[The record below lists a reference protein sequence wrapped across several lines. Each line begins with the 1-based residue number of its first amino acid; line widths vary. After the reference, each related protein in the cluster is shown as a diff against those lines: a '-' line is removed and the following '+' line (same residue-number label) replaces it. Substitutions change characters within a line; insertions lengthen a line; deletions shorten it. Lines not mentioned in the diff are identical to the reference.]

1 MKSTVARLFGVL
13 CLALAW
19 TVHAQAYPDKPIRI
33 VVPYPPGGGT
43 DTLTRLVGTLLG
55 NSFKQPIVIEN
66 RPGGNAQIGMDIVTK
81 APADGYTLMAV
92 AAGPLND
99 DNLKSFAPIALF
111 AAPSYMLVVHPSVKA
126 QSVKELVALAKA
138 QPGKL
143 AYGSTGGGAAS
154 HLSMELF
161 KSMSGTEML
170 HTPYKGVGQAM
181 GDLVGGHVQ
190 LMIAPP
196 QAVMPQVKAGTLR
209 ALGVTGTRRTPTMP
223 DVPTI
228 DEAGVPGYEA
238 LGWFGLVAP
247 AGVPRDVITA
257 LNVEINRILQLP
269 DVKERLLELGAEP
282 AKMTPDEFLAF
293 IRRDNAKWAKLIKE
307 RGIVIEGAK

>member
-1 MKSTVARLFGVL
+1 MKAFLGRFVALLFLVVAGSVG
-13 CLALAW
+13 
-19 TVHAQAYPDKPIRI
+19 AQAYPDKPIRI
-33 VVPYPPGGGT
+33 IVPYPPGGGT

-55 NSFKQPIVIEN
+55 NAMKQPIVIEN
-66 RPGGNAQIGMDIVTK
+66 RPGGNAQIGMDVVTK
-81 APADGYTLMAV
+81 APADGYTLLAI

-99 DNLKSFAPIALF
+99 DNLKSFTPIALF

-126 QSVKELVALAKA
+126 QNVKELVALAKS

-161 KSMSGTEML
+161 KSLSGTDML
-170 HTPYKGVGQAM
+170 HTPYKGIGQAM
-181 GDLVGGHVQ
+181 GDLIGGHVQ
-190 LMIAPP
+190 VMIAPP
-196 QAVMPQVKAGTLR
+196 QAVMAQVKAGSLR
-209 ALGVTGTRRTPTMP
+209 ALGVTGVKRTPIMP

-228 DEAGVPGYEA
+228 DEAGVPGYES
-238 LGWFGLVAP
+238 LGWFGLIAP
-247 AGVPRDVITA
+247 AGVPRDVITR

-269 DVKERLLELGAEP
+269 EVKERLLELGAEP
-282 AKMTPDEFLAF
+282 ASMTPDEFLAF
-293 IRRDNAKWAKLIKE
+293 IRRDNAKWARLIKE